1 MTAQIWDQLAAIGE
15 SKPDAWDELPPLVKW
30 AQDCPPL
37 PDIKPRMYLPTEVE
51 SMLREYA
58 LAAVARERE
67 RAIDIV
73 AMFGGS
79 VEIEAA
85 IRRG

>member
-1 MTAQIWDQLAAIGE
+1 MT
-15 SKPDAWDELPPLVKW
+15 DELPPL
-30 AQDCPPL
+30 PEP
-37 PDIKPRMYLPTEVE
+37 YTEAVVE
-51 SMLREYA
+51 YSGIVVNRIDRFPHYTADQMRAYA
-58 LAAVARERE
+58 AAAVARERE

-85 IRRG
+85 IRGGD

>member
-1 MTAQIWDQLAAIGE
+1 MPG
-15 SKPDAWDELPPLVKW
+15 AWDELPLPEPHDHPDNHAMKW
-30 AQDCPPL
+30 SDC
-37 PDIKPRMYLPTEVE
+37 E
-51 SMLREYA
+51 LRWIAARDAMWAERVA
-58 LAAVARERE
+58 AAVARERE

-85 IRRG
+85 IRGGD